1 MKIAIDKVTK
11 KIIGFA
17 DVDDVDL
24 SYLKN
29 CDIKVVKD
37 KMPDRIEAC
46 KWDGKK
52 IIVDEN
58 LKTEAII
65 KEEKQKIISDKKA
78 EILVEQE
85 AERAVEQERK
95 EIELVQQATQ
105 RAIDEG
111 LLSASGEIK
120 KGVYAR
126 KKI

>member
-1 MKIAIDKVTK
+1 MKIAIDKTTK

-17 DVDDVDL
+17 DVNDVDF

-65 KEEKQKIISDKKA
+65 KEEKQKIINDKKA
-78 EILVEQE
+78 EILVEREAQKEKELQQQE
-85 AERAVEQERK
+85 AEIEEQA
-95 EIELVQQATQ
+95 IQ

-111 LLSASGEIK
+111 LLGASGELKPK
-120 KGVYAR
+120 KEV
-126 KKI
+126 I

>member
-17 DVDDVDL
+17 DVNDVDF

-65 KEEKQKIISDKKA
+65 KEEKQKIINDKKA
-78 EILVEQE
+78 EILVEREAQKEKELQQQE
-85 AERAVEQERK
+85 AEIEEQA
-95 EIELVQQATQ
+95 IQ

-111 LLSASGEIK
+111 LLGASGELKPK
-120 KGVYAR
+120 KEV
-126 KKI
+126 I

>member
-65 KEEKQKIISDKKA
+65 KEEKQKIINDKKA
-78 EILVEQE
+78 EILVEREAQKEKELQQQE
-85 AERAVEQERK
+85 AEIEEQA
-95 EIELVQQATQ
+95 IQ

-111 LLSASGEIK
+111 LLRASGEIK
-120 KGVYAR
+120 KGDYGR
-126 KKI
+126 

>member
-1 MKIAIDKVTK
+1 MKIAMDKVTK

-17 DVDDVDL
+17 DVNDVDF

-65 KEEKQKIISDKKA
+65 KEEKQKIINDKKA
-78 EILVEQE
+78 EILVEREAQKEKELQQQE
-85 AERAVEQERK
+85 AEIEEQA
-95 EIELVQQATQ
+95 IQ

-111 LLSASGEIK
+111 LLGASGELKPK
-120 KGVYAR
+120 KEV
-126 KKI
+126 I

>member
-1 MKIAIDKVTK
+1 MKIAIDKTTN

-17 DVDDVDL
+17 DVDETVFT
-24 SYLKN
+24 YLKN
-29 CDIKVVKD
+29 CDVKVVKD

-65 KEEKQKIISDKKA
+65 KEEKQKIINDKKA
-78 EILVEQE
+78 EILVEREAQKEKELQQQE
-85 AERAVEQERK
+85 AEIEEQA
-95 EIELVQQATQ
+95 IQ

-111 LLSASGEIK
+111 LLGASGELKPK
-120 KGVYAR
+120 KEV
-126 KKI
+126 I

>member
-1 MKIAIDKVTK
+1 MKIAIDKTTK

-17 DVDDVDL
+17 DVNDVDF

-65 KEEKQKIISDKKA
+65 KEEKQKIINDKKA
-78 EILVEQE
+78 EILVEREAQKEKELQQQE
-85 AERAVEQERK
+85 AEIEEQA
-95 EIELVQQATQ
+95 IQ

-111 LLSASGEIK
+111 LLRARGEIK
-120 KGVYAR
+120 KGDYGR
-126 KKI
+126 

>member
-17 DVDDVDL
+17 DVNDVDL

-65 KEEKQKIISDKKA
+65 KEEKQKIINDKKA
-78 EILVEQE
+78 EILVEREAQKEKELQQQE
-85 AERAVEQERK
+85 AEIEEQA
-95 EIELVQQATQ
+95 IQ

-111 LLSASGEIK
+111 LLRASGEIK
-120 KGVYAR
+120 KGDYGR
-126 KKI
+126 

>member
-65 KEEKQKIISDKKA
+65 KEEKQKIINDKKA
-78 EILVEQE
+78 EILVEREAQKEKELQQQE
-85 AERAVEQERK
+85 AEIEEQA
-95 EIELVQQATQ
+95 IQ

-111 LLSASGEIK
+111 LLGASGELKPK
-120 KGVYAR
+120 KEV
-126 KKI
+126 I

>member
-1 MKIAIDKVTK
+1 MKIVIDKVTK

-17 DVDDVDL
+17 DVNDVDF

-52 IIVDEN
+52 IIVDQK
-58 LKTEAII
+58 LKTEVIA
-65 KEEKQKIISDKKA
+65 KEERQKIIEAKKLEIFAEREMQKKA
-78 EILVEQE
+78 DEEQ
-85 AERAVEQERK
+85 K
-95 EIELVQQATQ
+95 ETELEQQATQ

-111 LLSASGEIK
+111 LLGASGELKPK
-120 KGVYAR
+120 KEV
-126 KKI
+126 I